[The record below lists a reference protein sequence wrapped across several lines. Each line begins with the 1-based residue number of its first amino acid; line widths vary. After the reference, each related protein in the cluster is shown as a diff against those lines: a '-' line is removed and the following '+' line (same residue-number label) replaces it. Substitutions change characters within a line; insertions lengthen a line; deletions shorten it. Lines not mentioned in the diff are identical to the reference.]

1 MSPYINI
8 SISYYYKDDD
18 KIDFKNKNLISRA
31 RITSISALKS
41 LLIPNHL
48 FLYSKYNDEVL
59 TK

>member
-1 MSPYINI
+1 MDVKIKEVCYAN
-8 SISYYYKDDD
+8 
-18 KIDFKNKNLISRA
+18 KIDFKNKNLMSLA